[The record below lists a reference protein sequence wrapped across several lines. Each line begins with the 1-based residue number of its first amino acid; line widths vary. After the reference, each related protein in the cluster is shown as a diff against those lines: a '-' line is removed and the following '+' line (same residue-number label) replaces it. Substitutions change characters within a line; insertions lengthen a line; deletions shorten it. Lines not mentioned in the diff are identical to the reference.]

1 MTEECLSHGYL
12 TGEQKRNKKC
22 TVLSSIPYSTCYLF
36 WKCYAHTLFY
46 ALCSLLSFL
55 PTSWLSLLTLLTK
68 PGSFTSA
75 QPSVFKFWVTFTYK
89 AEYLRYLCWNI
100 NIKLKKVIFLS
111 KSDCHLINIDFFF
124 FSVSGDFTTSWIPE
138 EINIQYS
145 SMSHLYT
152 KSQGP
157 SRSHFKS
164 ISSLVWSAS
173 VPFHSRKMGVSCFSK
188 KKQVP
193 ASPGYH
199 FLSFFPYYYMCKL
212 AVLIFACC
220 QQCFA
225 LLMEAIYPKRKF
237 DAKNWKGAKW

>member
-22 TVLSSIPYSTCYLF
+22 TVLSSITHSTCYLF

-75 QPSVFKFWVTFTYK
+75 QPSVFKFWVTLHPELSTWDTYVF
-89 AEYLRYLCWNI
+89 

-111 KSDCHLINIDFFF
+111 NSDCHLINIDFFF
-124 FSVSGDFTTSWIPE
+124 LCISGDFTTSWIPE
-138 EINIQYS
+138 EIKHSVQL
-145 SMSHLYT
+145 H
-152 KSQGP
+152 
-157 SRSHFKS
+157 
-164 ISSLVWSAS
+164 
-173 VPFHSRKMGVSCFSK
+173 VPFIPKITGTQQEPFQEHL
-188 KKQVP
+188 
-193 ASPGYH
+193 
-199 FLSFFPYYYMCKL
+199 FLSLECFCRLSQEKNGCFLLFREETSPRLSWVSFSFFFLYYYMCKL
-212 AVLIFACC
+212 AVLIFVCC

>member
-22 TVLSSIPYSTCYLF
+22 TVLSSSPFSTSYLF

-124 FSVSGDFTTSWIPE
+124 LCIWWLHYFMNPWRNKHSV
-138 EINIQYS
+138 QL
-145 SMSHLYT
+145 H
-152 KSQGP
+152 
-157 SRSHFKS
+157 
-164 ISSLVWSAS
+164 
-173 VPFHSRKMGVSCFSK
+173 VPFIHKITGTQQEPF
-188 KKQVP
+188 QE
-193 ASPGYH
+193 H
-199 FLSFFPYYYMCKL
+199 LFLSL
-212 AVLIFACC
+212 E
-220 QQCFA
+220 CFCP
-225 LLMEAIYPKRKF
+225 LSQ
-237 DAKNWKGAKW
+237 